1 MAEARGQK
9 RGPCANVGCPDPDN
23 RSGQW
28 NWLHSVRDLDGL
40 DLREDAVCWCNKRGC
55 RAYIKKTKEEERE
68 KLKEAMF
75 RGSAND
81 PCLPNAYKVK
91 LIREIWGVRC
101 TAARNVDES
110 ASHAPHS
117 PLHTPCGRYVNLGK
131 MSPKRRGAELDTYHC
146 EYIVYGDFE
155 RDAPYSFNTTAYW
168 VTLSKMVKDVKRQKT
183 EAEIE
188 IFEGN
193 LEMIRKGE
201 IEELPSDIE
210 SEGEEDEGE
219 EEEL

>member
-1 MAEARGQK
+1 
-9 RGPCANVGCPDPDN
+9 
-23 RSGQW
+23 
-28 NWLHSVRDLDGL
+28 
-40 DLREDAVCWCNKRGC
+40 
-55 RAYIKKTKEEERE
+55 
-68 KLKEAMF
+68 MF

-117 PLHTPCGRYVNLGK
+117 PLHTPCDRYVNLGK

-168 VTLSKMVKDVKRQKT
+168 VTLSKMVEDVKKKK
-183 EAEIE
+183 A
-188 IFEGN
+188 
-193 LEMIRKGE
+193 
-201 IEELPSDIE
+201 
-210 SEGEEDEGE
+210 E
-219 EEEL
+219 EEGRGRDRDIRGQPRDGPQGRDRRAPVGQRERGGGRRAVILLRYSRGCSLYTSC